1 MISTDKEPAMENV
14 KYIDCQNIDE
24 LTQNI
29 LNLPQNIIVNWIYR
43 GESSVKYS
51 LIPSILRK
59 EVRKKLYIL
68 INSRASEE
76 VKDGLYIEL
85 FDALKIF
92 YECANR
98 QGLYIP
104 NHSHLQIQ
112 HDFLPILYTS
122 DFIQNK
128 KINPAYYELIALAQH
143 YNIPTPFLDWTND
156 FYVAF
161 FFAFRSAIY
170 KIYGKLCSE
179 SFSNAVSDKIAIWAL
194 DRGNLQSK
202 YKDIFLRFITPRYAN
217 NPNLA
222 AQKGT
227 FSYHDID
234 IDTHSKKENIQN
246 LPLDIYLKHIER
258 KFNSPVL
265 YKFTLPY
272 NEAIDGFVYLQKIGY
287 TYSKIFPGYA
297 SISTE
302 MEDGTILRRINEH
315 LDRMKS
321 LKNTPSNGNSEE
333 SLRYQRA

>member
-1 MISTDKEPAMENV
+1 MIRNDKESAMENV
-14 KYIDCQNIDE
+14 KYIDCQNINE
-24 LTQNI
+24 LIKNI
-29 LNLPQNIIVNWIYR
+29 LNLPKNIIVNWIYR

-51 LIPSILRK
+51 LLPSILRK
-59 EVRKKLYIL
+59 EGREKLYTL
-68 INSRASEE
+68 INSRADEE
-76 VKDGLYIEL
+76 VKEGLYIEL
-85 FDALKIF
+85 FDALKFF
-92 YECANR
+92 YVSANR

-112 HDFLPILYTS
+112 HNILPVLYTS

-156 FYVAF
+156 FHVAF
-161 FFAFRSAIY
+161 FFAFRSSIY
-170 KIYGKLCSE
+170 KLYEKLCCD
-179 SFSNAVSDKIAIWAL
+179 SFSDAVSDKITIWAL

-227 FSYHDID
+227 FSYHNID
-234 IDTHSKKENIQN
+234 IDSHSKKENTQN
-246 LPLDIYLKHIER
+246 LPLDIYLKNIET
-258 KFNSPVL
+258 KFDNPVL

-272 NEAIDGFVYLQKIGY
+272 NEVIDGFVYLQKIGY

-302 MEDGTILRRINEH
+302 MEDGTLLRRINEH
-315 LDRMKS
+315 LDRTKS
-321 LKNTPSNGNSEE
+321 LENTPSNDNIGE
-333 SLRYQRA
+333 SVR